1 MQRRF
6 QYSRVLPLRQNVA
19 IVNVEEKIRRK
30 TIMANKM
37 NAIGAYRPRI
47 KLGKRIERKDLVIF
61 IARSSNLNESGI
73 SQTLLEL
80 RDAIIFFNLRGI
92 PVRLEGLGTF
102 YPTIDLDGNF
112 GIGYRP
118 DIELK
123 NAYNAPGA
131 FQGDIENRDMIGMT
145 LDDLIIRWN
154 EEHPE
159 DPIVL

>member
-1 MQRRF
+1 
-6 QYSRVLPLRQNVA
+6 
-19 IVNVEEKIRRK
+19 
-30 TIMANKM
+30 MANKM
-37 NAIGAYRPRI
+37 HAIGAYRPRI
-47 KLGKRIERKDLVIF
+47 KLGKRVERKDLVVF
-61 IARSSNLNESGI
+61 IARSSNLNEGSI

-92 PVRLEGLGTF
+92 PVRLEGLGIF
-102 YPTIDLDGNF
+102 YPTIDLDGNI

-118 DIELK
+118 DLALK
-123 NAYNAPGA
+123 NAYNAPDA
-131 FQGDIENRDMIGMT
+131 YQGNIENKDMIGMT